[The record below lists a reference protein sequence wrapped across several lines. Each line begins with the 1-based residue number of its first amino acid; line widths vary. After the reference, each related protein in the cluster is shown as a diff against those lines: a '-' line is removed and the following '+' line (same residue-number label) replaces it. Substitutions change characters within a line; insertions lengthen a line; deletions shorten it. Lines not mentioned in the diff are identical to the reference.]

1 MAIPSLLEWMQS
13 NGLPG
18 FLELPD
24 LYMTHANA
32 GKLALSEVRWN
43 KRRSRKSHPFG

>member
-13 NGLPG
+13 NGLLG

-24 LYMTHANA
+24 LCTTHDNV
-32 GKLALSEVRWN
+32 GKPALSQVRWN
-43 KRRSRKSHPFG
+43 KRRSRKSHSFG